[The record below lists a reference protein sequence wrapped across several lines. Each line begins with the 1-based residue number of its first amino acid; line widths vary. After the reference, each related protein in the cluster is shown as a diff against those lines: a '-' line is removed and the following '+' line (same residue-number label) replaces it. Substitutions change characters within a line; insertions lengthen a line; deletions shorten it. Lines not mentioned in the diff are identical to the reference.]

1 MDCPGVPIL
10 FWQPWPEG
18 LYTTQQL
25 AEKGYK
31 PGDKLDFGQF
41 GDSTLELGV
50 ASGGITEGIE
60 QALD

>member
-1 MDCPGVPIL
+1 MAYLRDFCYFRKPHH
-10 FWQPWPEG
+10 W

>member
-1 MDCPGVPIL
+1 MEVYIHAIGRLQDLRRKAQAIDK
-10 FWQPWPEG
+10 ER
-18 LYTTQQL
+18 QL
-25 AEKGYK
+25 SDT
-31 PGDKLDFGQF
+31 PSNLDFGQF